1 MVVLFSSF
9 LKLNKECD
17 RSEIVVCIQVHRQ
30 LDRPKKKAKHIQ
42 FGDIRKEFLAVNIP
56 LAAVNKGQTTIVTQ
70 KNSKHTRI
78 RKIPFGLIGFFT
90 FLFGD
95 CRCFIVLLFVEKFLH
110 DMNPMPNG
118 APTSADACLSIVH
131 SLMCHRQ
138 GGESES
144 FAKRAIESLVKKLKE
159 KRDELDSLITAITT
173 NGAHPSKCV
182 TIQRTLD
189 GRLQV
194 LNAYTLSFSSK
205 HSNKHFSCVCRWPA
219 ERDFHM

>member
-1 MVVLFSSF
+1 MDARGGLGVPQDFAGMVGLPGGGHNLYAANVPPPESTIQQTNPHCLKYNKTFSISV
-9 LKLNKECD
+9 
-17 RSEIVVCIQVHRQ
+17 R
-30 LDRPKKKAKHIQ
+30 
-42 FGDIRKEFLAVNIP
+42 
-56 LAAVNKGQTTIVTQ
+56 
-70 KNSKHTRI
+70 
-78 RKIPFGLIGFFT
+78 
-90 FLFGD
+90 
-95 CRCFIVLLFVEKFLH
+95 
-110 DMNPMPNG
+110 DMNPMPNA

-173 NGAHPSKCV
+173 NGSHPSKCV

-194 LNAYTLSFSSK
+194 HFLCFGYRMQICQYFIVGGRSKGISSCDIR
-205 HSNKHFSCVCRWPA
+205 SNLA
-219 ERDFHM
+219 MA